1 MILMSEKWRRWLG
14 VTLIAALLLPGCT
27 SLFRIGTA
35 KQNAV
40 QALVTTTRSAVL
52 LMTAAGI
59 AYDAGAFGEPGSP
72 RAEETWSRIAAES
85 LRLNAA
91 LNDWTQAIK
100 DNKDASTYNSMVA
113 QALAV
118 IAALL
123 PSKGR
128 AALVM
133 PMMDESTLPDDI
145 ALFAC
150 PESFQL
156 QYAIGGSR

>member
-1 MILMSEKWRRWLG
+1 MFKHWQRWIG
-14 VTLIAALLLPGCT
+14 ISLIAALMLLGCGT
-27 SLFRIGTA
+27 FRGGTA

-59 AYDAGAFGEPGSP
+59 AYDAGAFGEPGSA

-123 PSKGR
+123 PGKGR
-128 AALVM
+128 AALVS
-133 PMMDESTLPDDI
+133 PETDATTLPNNI
-145 ALFAC
+145 AAFAR
-150 PESFQL
+150 PESFRP
-156 QYAIGGSR
+156 QYATGGAR

>member
-1 MILMSEKWRRWLG
+1 MLWKWRSGIGIVL
-14 VTLIAALLLPGCT
+14 VVALAMPGCGT
-27 SLFRIGTA
+27 FRGGTA

-59 AYDAGAFGEPGSP
+59 AYDAGAFGEPGSA

-123 PSKGR
+123 PGKGR
-128 AALVM
+128 AALVV
-133 PMMDESTLPDDI
+133 PVIDELTLPSDI
-145 ALFAC
+145 AAFVRAD
-150 PESFQL
+150 SFRPQF
-156 QYAIGGSR
+156 AIGGAR